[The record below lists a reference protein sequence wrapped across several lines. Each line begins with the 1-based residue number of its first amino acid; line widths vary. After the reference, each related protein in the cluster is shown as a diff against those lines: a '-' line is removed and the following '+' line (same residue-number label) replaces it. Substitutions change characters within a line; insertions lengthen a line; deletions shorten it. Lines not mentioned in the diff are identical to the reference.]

1 MTKKA
6 VNYTF
11 IQGENHMEI
20 LLTNDDGIYSK
31 GIYELYTSLS
41 NIADVVV
48 VAPLTE
54 QSAVGHA
61 ITISDP
67 LRVHEVYRKSEFFGL
82 GVRGTPADCVKL
94 AFSDLLSK
102 KPDIVVSGI
111 NHGANLCSNVIYSGT
126 ISAATEGA
134 MLGTKSFAIS
144 LASSVFNDFSIAAKF
159 ASYFAGY
166 LYKLNIS
173 NNTIFNI
180 NVPPLQHD
188 EVKGWKYTVQGKT
201 KFFDAFEKR
210 IDPKGNVYYWMIGE
224 KFKISELENGDD
236 KAVNDG
242 YISVTPLHYDMTNYE
257 IYNKFKTM
265 RLKDENV

>member
-1 MTKKA
+1 
-6 VNYTF
+6 
-11 IQGENHMEI
+11 MEI

-31 GIYELYTSLS
+31 GIYELYKSLS
-41 NIADVVV
+41 KIADVVV

-61 ITISDP
+61 ITIADP
-67 LRVHEVYRKSEFFGL
+67 LRVNKVYRKNEFFGL

-111 NHGANLCSNVIYSGT
+111 NHGANLSSNVIYSGT

-144 LASSVFNDFSIAAKF
+144 LASAIFDNFTIAAEF
-159 ASYFAGY
+159 ASYFAKHFY
-166 LYKLNIS
+166 NLQIS
-173 NNTIFNI
+173 HNTIFNI

-188 EVKGWKYTVQGKT
+188 EVKGWKYTIQGKT
-201 KFFDAFEKR
+201 KFFDTFEKR
-210 IDPKGNVYYWMIGE
+210 IDPKGNVYYWMVGE
-224 KFKISELENGDD
+224 KYEICDEEDSDD
-236 KAVNDG
+236 KTVDEG
-242 YISVTPLHYDMTNYE
+242 YISVTPLHYDMTNHNIFNE
-257 IYNKFKTM
+257 LKSKRI
-265 RLKDENV
+265 KDE